1 MSVLR
6 SNLWIAMLAIP
17 LVSPTTLA
25 QEQSGTQASSGDRP
39 IDTRI
44 APAQSKNK
52 SQDADA
58 DIQGPSQDT
67 RSLAG
72 AEEFSLG
79 PVTQRRSFWQPLIG
93 VTSTVDTNPLASA
106 ATQTTNVTTWSS
118 AYAGIDVNRISRR
131 SDLTLSYLGGG
142 LISNDGTAK
151 NSVIQQ
157 LGFGEK
163 LAWGRSTF
171 SLFDVVN
178 QLPETS
184 FGFSLP
190 GSSVRLPGGQG
201 VSLEPIFTPKS
212 IHSNDPRTTSR
223 QRICAGA

>member
-1 MSVLR
+1 MGALR
-6 SNLWIAMLAIP
+6 LHLWTVILAIP

-79 PVTQRRSFWQPLIG
+79 PVTMRRSFWQPLFS
-93 VTSTVDTNPLASA
+93 VTSTADTNPLTST
-106 ATQTTNVTTWSS
+106 ATQTRDITTWSS
-118 AYAGIDVNRISRR
+118 AYGGIDINRISRR
-131 SDLTLSYLGGG
+131 SDLTL
-142 LISNDGTAK
+142 
-151 NSVIQQ
+151 
-157 LGFGEK
+157 
-163 LAWGRSTF
+163 
-171 SLFDVVN
+171 
-178 QLPETS
+178 
-184 FGFSLP
+184 
-190 GSSVRLPGGQG
+190 
-201 VSLEPIFTPKS
+201 
-212 IHSNDPRTTSR
+212 
-223 QRICAGA
+223 